1 MNEPDDRRY
10 LDLAA
15 RAGLRAFGRVDPN
28 PLVGAVLVRD
38 GMVLGIGHHRRFGGA
53 HAERDAIDNA
63 RAQRHDPRGAT
74 LYVTLEPCNAPGRN
88 PPCTALIRDA
98 GIARVVFAR
107 LDPHTSKGGGAA
119 ALRDM
124 GIDVRQ
130 SDASPLANGLA
141 EPFIKRETTG
151 LPWVIAKWAQ
161 TIDGRV
167 ATRSGESRWI
177 SGALS
182 RRRVHAL
189 RTRVDAILTGIGTVV
204 ADDPQLTV
212 RGVRVIR
219 TPVRVVADTDLDIPL
234 DSAIVRSARE
244 TPTCVL
250 CEAALTNAAITA
262 RVRGELER
270 AGVRLLGVPGD
281 ASGRGLDLRA
291 ALLSLRR
298 ELNVSSV
305 LVEAGPGLVG
315 ALVDADL
322 VDEAVV
328 YVAPLLLGDELAR
341 SVAVGRVAESLSAAR
356 RLRLWRA
363 KVVGDD
369 MELVYRRI
377 PSARDQRGSAG

>member
-15 RAGLRAFGRVDPN
+15 RAGLRAYGRVDPN

-38 GMVLGIGHHRRFGGA
+38 GAVLGIGHHRRFGGA

-63 RAQRHDPRGAT
+63 RSQRQDPRGST

-88 PPCTALIRDA
+88 PPCTALIREA

-107 LDPHTSKGGGAA
+107 VDPHTSKGGGAA

-124 GIDVRQ
+124 GIDTRQ

-219 TPVRVVADTDLDIPL
+219 TPLRVVADTDLDIPPDCAL
-234 DSAIVRSARE
+234 VRTARE

-250 CEAALTNAAITA
+250 CESALTTAAITA
-262 RVRGELER
+262 RVRGELDR

-291 ALLSLRR
+291 ALAALRR
-298 ELNVSSV
+298 EANVSSV

-377 PSARDQRGSAG
+377 PSPRDQRASAG